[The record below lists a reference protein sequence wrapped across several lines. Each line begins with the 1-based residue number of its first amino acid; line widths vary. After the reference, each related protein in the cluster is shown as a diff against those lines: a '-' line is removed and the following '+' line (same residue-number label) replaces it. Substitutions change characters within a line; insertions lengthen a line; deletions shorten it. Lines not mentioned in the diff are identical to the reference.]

1 MSLRLTYGARGAEPG
16 DPVFIFLN
24 ITSWVLITLGLTP
37 ALLGGVLSV
46 FGNIIVLLAI
56 SAFVEAV
63 IQKRSAQRR
72 SMCRILS
79 LLVERGAQLEPAVF
93 IAGQSITG
101 KVGRAAK
108 GLFKALDSGMPIT
121 AAVQRHPKAL
131 PAEAAA
137 FLAAGTS
144 KAARQSALHELSR
157 GENSELSAIWRTCI
171 DRFSYLAAVMVFMM
185 AAFAFIMIK
194 IVPEYVKIF
203 DEFDLQL
210 PAMTEAAVGASLF
223 ITRYLLAP
231 IIFAITTCMLA
242 AAIVCICYLVDV
254 NPLKWF
260 TDRLFRGRQ
269 IADVL
274 RILAIATEHHQPLN
288 DVLNRLA
295 IVYPTTWMRRRIMV
309 AATQVEAGADWRDA
323 LRNARI
329 ITKAEQSLLKT
340 AEQVGNLPWA
350 LRQVAHRREK
360 LAVYWLAARLQV
372 LYPLIIILLGAFV
385 GFYAISLF
393 LPIVQLVH
401 GLSR

>member
-1 MSLRLTYGARGAEPG
+1 
-16 DPVFIFLN
+16 
-24 ITSWVLITLGLTP
+24 
-37 ALLGGVLSV
+37 
-46 FGNIIVLLAI
+46 
-56 SAFVEAV
+56 
-63 IQKRSAQRR
+63 
-72 SMCRILS
+72 
-79 LLVERGAQLEPAVF
+79 
-93 IAGQSITG
+93 
-101 KVGRAAK
+101 
-108 GLFKALDSGMPIT
+108 MPIT
-121 AAVQRHPKAL
+121 AAVKRHPKAL

-137 FLAAGTS
+137 FLSAGTS

-157 GENSELSAIWRTCI
+157 SENTELTAIWRTCI
-171 DRFSYLAAVMVFMM
+171 DRFSYLAAVMLFMM

-210 PAMTEAAVGASLF
+210 PAMTEAAVGTSLF

-231 IIFAITTCMLA
+231 IIFSLTACMLV
-242 AAIVCICYLVDV
+242 AAIVCICYLADV
-254 NPLKWF
+254 NALKWF
-260 TDRLFRGRQ
+260 TDRIFRGRQ

-274 RILAIATEHHQPLN
+274 RILAIATEHQQPLN
-288 DVLNRLA
+288 DVLNRLTM
-295 IVYPTTWMRRRIMV
+295 VYPAAWTRRRIMV

-350 LRQVAHRREK
+350 LRQVAQRREK
-360 LAVYWLAARLQV
+360 LAVYRLAARLQV

-401 GLSR
+401 GLAR